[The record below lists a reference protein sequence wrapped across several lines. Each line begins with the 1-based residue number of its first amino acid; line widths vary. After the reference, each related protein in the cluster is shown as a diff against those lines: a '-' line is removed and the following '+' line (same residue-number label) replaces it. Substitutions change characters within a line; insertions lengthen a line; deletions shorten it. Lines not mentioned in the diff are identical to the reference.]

1 MDLQLCCLWQPASE
15 GARLVRVLG
24 ETPCPVLPQALAGH
38 TVAEIGPYC
47 FAPVLRG
54 VSGPVFATMGSATRE
69 FSDTAQALAALALPE
84 IAGSFVQNISLPA
97 GVQQLNNAAFYNCRA
112 LQTLSFGAALRR
124 VGSDCFTNCFAL
136 QTLTVC
142 ARPGEATGLGKVL
155 ASITAPIT
163 AQFMGEPPAAQLF
176 FPEYSDDHPENGPA
190 HIFMHEF
197 QEIGRAHV

>member
-24 ETPCPVLPQALAGH
+24 ETPCPVLPPSLAGH

-84 IAGSFVQNISLPA
+84 IAGSFVQSISLPA

-112 LQTLSFGAALRR
+112 LQTLSFGAARGQRLLYQLLCAANPH
-124 VGSDCFTNCFAL
+124 G
-136 QTLTVC
+136 VC
-142 ARPGEATGLGKVL
+142 PAR
-155 ASITAPIT
+155 
-163 AQFMGEPPAAQLF
+163 
-176 FPEYSDDHPENGPA
+176 
-190 HIFMHEF
+190 
-197 QEIGRAHV
+197 

>member
-69 FSDTAQALAALALPE
+69 FSDTAGR
-84 IAGSFVQNISLPA
+84 IGPA
-97 GVQQLNNAAFYNCRA
+97 RNSRKLCAEHIPARR
-112 LQTLSFGAALRR
+112 GAA
-124 VGSDCFTNCFAL
+124 A
-136 QTLTVC
+136 
-142 ARPGEATGLGKVL
+142 E
-155 ASITAPIT
+155 
-163 AQFMGEPPAAQLF
+163 
-176 FPEYSDDHPENGPA
+176 
-190 HIFMHEF
+190 
-197 QEIGRAHV
+197 